1 MNFDFKNVQRR
12 VYDALNVLTALE
24 MIKKDRNKIEFVRD
38 IGEVF
43 GDESKGYSGTP
54 EKTLEDR
61 QAETDRKVRE
71 LKKRKEAALER
82 IKQKRQYFDEIT
94 VQVALLKKLVR
105 RNLKEDNET
114 SVNTPDKGRANQ
126 MSLEKFQQT
135 QKIFLPLLVLEFKK
149 NSDIEILMNEDH
161 KELVVLSD
169 SHCRLYNDNH
179 VLLKSGLLNEPDQEN
194 IEDLYENEVKPFA
207 TAKEDTTNQEMKPP
221 SPA

>member
-24 MIKKDRNKIEFVRD
+24 MIKKDRNKIQFVRD
-38 IGEVF
+38 IGDVF
-43 GDESKGYSGTP
+43 GDEHKYSTGTP
-54 EKTLEDR
+54 EKSQEDR
-61 QAETDRKVRE
+61 QQEIDRKVRE
-71 LKKRKEAALER
+71 LKRRKEAALER
-82 IKQKRQYFDEIT
+82 IKQKKQYFDEIT

-114 SVNTPDKGRANQ
+114 SVNTPNKEKNDPK
-126 MSLEKFQQT
+126 SLEKYQQT

-169 SHCRLYNDNH
+169 SH
-179 VLLKSGLLNEPDQEN
+179 
-194 IEDLYENEVKPFA
+194 
-207 TAKEDTTNQEMKPP
+207 
-221 SPA
+221 